1 MTNTNL
7 LTKIQEDAIVEAI
20 VESMRISLSRSN
32 LAFDPNFE
40 KGCTA
45 VAESVIAKTKKILSI
60 KKVETKDTPKDTF
73 KVRLLKNEPLRD
85 VKKSDLERITR
96 SDKEFKKYIKNNPVK
111 NARK

>member
-1 MTNTNL
+1 MQSWKQLSN
-7 LTKIQEDAIVEAI
+7 QC
-20 VESMRISLSRSN
+20 ESAFPRSN

-73 KVRLLKNEPLRD
+73 KVRLLKMNH
-85 VKKSDLERITR
+85 
-96 SDKEFKKYIKNNPVK
+96 
-111 NARK
+111 